1 MKAFLKG
8 VAKRLLT
15 VVLDEAVL
23 ADAKKIAADLNA
35 KIDVP
40 LLNEEQEQAIFEN
53 VLEALQQ
60 ALV

>member
-8 VAKRLLT
+8 VAKRLLK

-23 ADAKKIAADLNA
+23 ADAKQIASDLNA
-35 KIDVP
+35 RIDIP
-40 LLNEEQEQAIFEN
+40 LLNEEQEQAVFEN

-60 ALV
+60 ALA